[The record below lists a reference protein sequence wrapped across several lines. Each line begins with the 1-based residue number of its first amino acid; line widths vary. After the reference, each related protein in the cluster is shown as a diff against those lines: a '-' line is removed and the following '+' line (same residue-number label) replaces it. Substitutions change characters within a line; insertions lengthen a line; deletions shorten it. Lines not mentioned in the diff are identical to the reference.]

1 MNLVETIQ
9 QNLGFEPLQKIDPN
23 TQEVAVNT
31 NSEAALA
38 QAAIPSVL
46 IALYKYTL
54 SDEGAEDV
62 IREKFSTE
70 WVNAF
75 FGKNMGIATM
85 KIADYASASTQ
96 HAYEIMEAVAV
107 EAVKQVQR
115 NEAGDQEATVVKKFM
130 NDQRNNILH
139 YLPASLQIGKL
150 LNDSTLDDRTNKMEG
165 PISGLMHAIEK
176 KFSDANE
183 TTENSK

>member
-9 QNLGFEPLQKIDPN
+9 QNFGFEPLQKIDPN
-23 TQEVAVNT
+23 TQEVPVNT
-31 NSEAALA
+31 DSEAALA

-62 IREKFSTE
+62 IREKISTE

-75 FGKNMGIATM
+75 FGKNMGMATI
-85 KIADYASASTQ
+85 KIADYASVSTQ
-96 HAYEIMEAVAV
+96 HAYEVMESVAV
-107 EAVKQVQR
+107 EAVKQVQQ
-115 NEAGDQEATVVKKFM
+115 NEAGDEEATLVKKFM
-130 NDQRNNILH
+130 NDQRSNILA

-150 LNDSTLDDRTNKMEG
+150 LNDTTLDDRTNKMEG

-176 KFSDANE
+176 KFSGTSE
-183 TTENSK
+183 TAEKNQ

>member
-1 MNLVETIQ
+1 
-9 QNLGFEPLQKIDPN
+9 
-23 TQEVAVNT
+23 
-31 NSEAALA
+31 
-38 QAAIPSVL
+38 
-46 IALYKYTL
+46 
-54 SDEGAEDV
+54 
-62 IREKFSTE
+62 
-70 WVNAF
+70 
-75 FGKNMGIATM
+75 M
-85 KIADYASASTQ
+85 KIADYASVSTQ

-115 NEAGDQEATVVKKFM
+115 NEAGDQEAAVVKKFM

-150 LNDSTLDDRTNKMEG
+150 LNDTTLDDRTNKMEG